1 MLYLC
6 TMDRIK
12 LTKREKHVLRALSSN
27 NANALCE
34 FDIPAINRLMTLGL
48 VRAAFI
54 EGHRLEAAELT
65 TMGKQYLY
73 DNPHLRNPIDW
84 KFIVTT
90 TLAAIA
96 AAAAVAALFVA
107 CSLT

>member
-1 MLYLC
+1 
-6 TMDRIK
+6 MDTIK
-12 LTKREKHVLRALSSN
+12 LSKREKYVLRTLN
-27 NANALCE
+27 EKGHDALCE

-73 DNPHLRNPIDW
+73 DNPYLRNPIDW
-84 KFIVTT
+84 KWIVTT
-90 TLAAIA
+90 ALAAIA

-107 CSLT
+107 CTRV